1 MEVKQIFDFLFNL
14 PHYKKFIGAIT
25 ENKKMYTHYVEKWV
39 SLRRNYDAETAF
51 VKFYRC
57 LDSDHTPRLEKYI
70 EDWCEKRRSGER
82 NG

>member
-1 MEVKQIFDFLFNL
+1 MEAKQMFDFIFN
-14 PHYKKFIGAIT
+14 PPPYEEFIRAIT
-25 ENKKMYTHYVEKWV
+25 KNETMYTHYAEKWV
-39 SLRRNYDAETAF
+39 SLRRKYDTETAV

-70 EDWCEKRRSGER
+70 EDWCKKRRSGER